1 MFPIDDS
8 DVREAGPGAVTIV
21 LVIINII
28 AFLAEVLVFRFEL
41 RELVRQYG
49 VVPMQILQGR
59 RLYTLFTSLFLHGG
73 WFHLFS
79 NMLILWIFGDNV
91 EAVLGKIPYI
101 LFYIAGGIAAS
112 MTHVLVN
119 PGSSVPSI
127 GASGAIGAIMGAYVV
142 MFPES
147 QVSVLLLFGFFFIIR
162 RVTALLFLGLWFV
175 MQFFSGIASLGIE
188 TAETGGIAVWA
199 HVGGFLFGLLIGF
212 LFKGKA
218 EEMSLEQEERS
229 PRRRRI

>member
-8 DVREAGPGAVTIV
+8 DVREAGPGALTIF
-21 LVIINII
+21 LVVVNII
-28 AFLAEVLVFRFEL
+28 VFLAEVLAFRSGL
-41 RELVRQYG
+41 RELFHQYG
-49 VVPMQILQGR
+49 VVPAQILQGR
-59 RLYTLFTSLFLHGG
+59 QLYTLFTSMFLHGG

-91 EAVLGKIPYI
+91 EAVLGKIPYL
-101 LFYIAGGIAAS
+101 LFYIAGGLAAS
-112 MTHVLVN
+112 MTHVLLN
-119 PGSSVPSI
+119 ADSSVPSL
-127 GASGAIGAIMGAYVV
+127 GASGAIGAIMGAYIV

-147 QVSVLLLFGFFFIIR
+147 QVKVLMIFGFFWFIQR
-162 RVTALLFLGLWFV
+162 MTAVLFLGIWFV

-212 LFKGKA
+212 LFRGRA
-218 EEMSLEQEERS
+218 EELTLEQEQRP